1 MENKDRQ
8 KDIGTVKNAVK
19 IEEKEL
25 AELQAQA
32 ALRQRIKTD
41 LAEFEA
47 AIKKMME
54 LDISLPLVLTWL
66 EKKGKITTLPALRRY
81 VRKAFGEG
89 FYENFASR
97 NGWQKTKKGAKP
109 LDENRGRRAWDKQI
123 VPGQDNSIPP
133 PPESKTAEQ
142 QEENIFND
150 VAKAMEESK
159 NSGDQRRNS

>member
-1 MENKDRQ
+1 MKNQDKLGQEQVQ
-8 KDIGTVKNAVK
+8 KGVVVDEA
-19 IEEKEL
+19 EL
-25 AELQAQA
+25 AEMLNKASG
-32 ALRQRIKTD
+32 RQRVKTD

-47 AIKKMME
+47 AIRKMME

-109 LDENRGRRAWDKQI
+109 LDENRGRRASDKQI
-123 VPGQDNSIPP
+123 VPGQENSIPP